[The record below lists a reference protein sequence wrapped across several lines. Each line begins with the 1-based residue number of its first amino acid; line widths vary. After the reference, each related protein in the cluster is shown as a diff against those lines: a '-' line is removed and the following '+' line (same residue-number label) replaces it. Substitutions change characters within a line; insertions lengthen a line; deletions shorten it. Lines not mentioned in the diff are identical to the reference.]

1 MLRLSKR
8 PAPQLSGS
16 CSVCF
21 VNNGVVSIAYQFEP
35 DGFPENISEEDRA
48 EPVQARLLQHVS
60 EWHVSMFVV
69 SDFTYTVICNCYC
82 FNVASNI
89 RFYPD

>member
-35 DGFPENISEEDRA
+35 DGRPENISEEDRA

-60 EWHVSMFVV
+60 EGS
-69 SDFTYTVICNCYC
+69 
-82 FNVASNI
+82 
-89 RFYPD
+89 RFKVLYYLSHTQSYRV